1 MLVAVVVAIVLG
13 ILGMHALNLH
23 GSTTMEATPDMA
35 GMSGPVEALATSI
48 AVDHH
53 SQSVVAAPNRGGHGA
68 GDMMMLCLAM
78 LVGSGIAL
86 LAVLVLRR
94 GRRSSWHSTRSQ
106 LTVAAPR
113 PVPSRAGTG
122 PPAAWAFSVI
132 RC

>member
-68 GDMMMLCLAM
+68 GDMMMLCLA
-78 LVGSGIAL
+78 
-86 LAVLVLRR
+86 
-94 GRRSSWHSTRSQ
+94 WHSTRSQ